1 MDFEPVS
8 LYCSLL
14 GSNTMFSM
22 YFACVCVFINSGDK
36 GGIIK
41 TSAEESGTYSKACNF
56 QIFYQPRTQATFVPK
71 STLGI
76 STHRAKHANI
86 IKLNAQVNNKW
97 QKSGKS
103 TVAHAIMAL
112 FKIFD
117 SCACATRIFPSSNG
131 DPRCIIVCNLILNF
145 VSNM

>member
-1 MDFEPVS
+1 MCTCCAVFKIDYLPPPV
-8 LYCSLL
+8 Y
-14 GSNTMFSM
+14 
-22 YFACVCVFINSGDK
+22 CVFERDFWHRFPSGK
-36 GGIIK
+36 LNEFRGIIK
-41 TSAEESGTYSKACNF
+41 TSAEERGTYSKTCNF

-76 STHRAKHANI
+76 STHRAKHVNI
-86 IKLNAQVNNKW
+86 IKLNALVNNKW

-117 SCACATRIFPSSNG
+117 SAHGNQ
-131 DPRCIIVCNLILNF
+131 NF
-145 VSNM
+145 SEQ